1 MTFDDWCAAVAKAQR
16 DIEARLNELELAIG
30 RPVIRIELDSVEITT
45 TVSDVPKY
53 MRHVRIDVSPPPGR
67 IGDA

>member
-16 DIEARLNELELAIG
+16 DIEARPNELELAIG
-30 RPVIRIELDSVEITT
+30 RPVIRIELDSVKITT

>member
-1 MTFDDWCAAVAKAQR
+1 MKCDDWCAAVAKAQR
-16 DIEARLNELELAIG
+16 DIEARLNELERTIG
-30 RPVIRIELDSVEITT
+30 RPVIRIELDSVKITT

-53 MRHVRIDVSPPPGR
+53 MRHVRIDVPPTPGR

>member
-1 MTFDDWCAAVAKAQR
+1 MKCDDWCAAVAKAQR
-16 DIEARLNELELAIG
+16 DIEARLNELERTIG
-30 RPVIRIELDSVEITT
+30 RPVIRIELDSVKITT

>member
-1 MTFDDWCAAVAKAQR
+1 MKCDDWCAAVAKAQR
-16 DIEARLNELELAIG
+16 DIEARLNELERAIG
-30 RPVIRIELDSVEITT
+30 RPVIRIELDSVKITT

>member
-1 MTFDDWCAAVAKAQR
+1 MKCDDWCAAVAKAQR
-16 DIEARLNELELAIG
+16 DIEARLNELERTIG